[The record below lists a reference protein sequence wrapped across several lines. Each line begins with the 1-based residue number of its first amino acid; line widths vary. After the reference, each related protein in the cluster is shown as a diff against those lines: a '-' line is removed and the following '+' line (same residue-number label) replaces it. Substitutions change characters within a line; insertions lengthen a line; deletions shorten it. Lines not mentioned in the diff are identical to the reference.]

1 MASDSTAKAEL
12 MNRHEISGFFYNR
25 IYSLTFLMSIN
36 CVVKKDLK
44 ARKTQKTT
52 EISIAFKLSI
62 RIEVGAV
69 WIWDPPTPRADF
81 TENLLDLDYM
91 ETLTI
96 TVLSRMSCQKRY
108 STYIVNWN
116 Y

>member
-25 IYSLTFLMSIN
+25 IYSLTFFMSIN
-36 CVVKKDLK
+36 CVVKKDFK

-62 RIEVGAV
+62 RIEVRV
-69 WIWDPPTPRADF
+69 VLIWDPPTPSADF
-81 TENLLDLDYM
+81 TESLLDLNYM
-91 ETLTI
+91 GILTTL
-96 TVLSRMSCQKRY
+96 LSRTSCQKRY
-108 STYIVNWN
+108 STYLVNWN